1 VVGDLGTAAADG
13 AFHRILAVVAD
24 RRGIDF
30 RDYRPDTLRNRLD
43 SRMRAAGCADL
54 ATYHARL
61 IAEREEIDRL
71 VEWLVVPVTE
81 FFRDSWVFRELAER
95 VLPTL
100 PAATGILRAWVVG
113 TATGEEAYTV
123 AMLLAE
129 AAARQRGQGFEVLAS
144 DLDQRSLE
152 VARKGL
158 YPDAAVQAVPPE
170 LRKLYLRSEGRDG
183 WRVVEPIRG
192 RVHFAQHDLMG
203 PRLAPKEAIVAAFDL
218 VFCRNVLL
226 YFDDA
231 LRAKAVERLAAVL
244 EPGGAL
250 VMGVTEALPETST
263 GQFIPYPGVRPGA
276 GVFRRGNR

>member
-1 VVGDLGTAAADG
+1 MGHPGAAAADG
-13 AFHRILAVVAD
+13 AVERILAEVAE

-30 RDYRPDTLRNRLD
+30 RDYRADTLRNRLE
-43 SRMRAAGCADL
+43 SRMRAVGCANL

-71 VEWLVVPVTE
+71 VESLVIPVTE
-81 FFRDSWVFRELAER
+81 FFRDGWVFRELADR
-95 VLPTL
+95 VLPAL
-100 PAATGILRAWVVG
+100 PGSSGTLRAWVVG

-129 AAARQRGQGFEVLAS
+129 AAARQRGRGFEVVAS
-144 DLDQRSLE
+144 DLDRRSLE

-158 YPDAAVQAVPPE
+158 YPESAVEAVPSD
-170 LRKLYLRSEGRDG
+170 LRRRYLRPEGSRF
-183 WRVVEPIRG
+183 RVVDSIRG

-203 PRLAPKEAIVAAFDL
+203 PRIAPEKAIVAAFDL

-226 YFDDA
+226 YFEA
-231 LRAKAVERLAAVL
+231 SLRVRAVQRLAAVI

-250 VMGVTEALPETST
+250 VIGVTEALPRDST
-263 GQFIPYPGVRPGA
+263 EQFVAHPGVRPGA
-276 GVFRRGNR
+276 GIFRRASG

>member
-1 VVGDLGTAAADG
+1 MRDPGTAGPGG
-13 AFHRILAVVAD
+13 AFHRILSVVAD

-30 RDYRPDTLRNRLD
+30 RDYRPETLRSRLEA
-43 SRMRAAGCADL
+43 RMRAVGCVDL
-54 ATYHARL
+54 AAYHARL
-61 IAEREEIDRL
+61 MAERDEVDRL
-71 VEWLVVPVTE
+71 LESLVLPVTG
-81 FFRDSWVFRELAER
+81 FFRDGWVFRELAER

-100 PAATGILRAWVVG
+100 PAASGILRAWVVG

-129 AAARQRGQGFEVLAS
+129 AAARQRGRGFEVLAS

-158 YPDAAVQAVPPE
+158 YSDAAVQAVPPDV
-170 LRKLYLRSEGRDG
+170 RKLYLRSEGPDG
-183 WRVVEPIRG
+183 WRVVDPIRG

-203 PRLAPKEAIVAAFDL
+203 ARLAPREAIVAAFDL

-226 YFDDA
+226 YFDA
-231 LRAKAVERLAAVL
+231 SLRAKAIERLAAVL

-250 VMGVTEALPETST
+250 VIGVTEALPEDST
-263 GQFIPYPGVRPGA
+263 GRFTTYPGVRPGA
-276 GVFRRGNR
+276 GVFRRASR

>member
-1 VVGDLGTAAADG
+1 VRDPDQAEVDG
-13 AFHRILAVVAD
+13 ALHRILAVVAE

-30 RDYRPDTLRNRLD
+30 RDYRPDTLRNRLR
-43 SRMRAAGCADL
+43 SRMQAAGCVDL

-61 IAEREEIDRL
+61 IADREEIDRL
-71 VEWLVVPVTE
+71 VESLVVPVTE
-81 FFRDSWVFRELAER
+81 FFRDAWVFDELAAR
-95 VLPTL
+95 VLPEL
-100 PAATGILRAWVVG
+100 PTPSGILRAWVVG

-123 AMLLAE
+123 AMVLAE
-129 AAARQRGQGFEVLAS
+129 AAARQRGRGFEVLAS

-158 YPDAAVQAVPPE
+158 YSGGAVQAVPPE
-170 LRKLYLRSEGRDG
+170 LRKLYFRSEGKDG

-203 PRLAPKEAIVAAFDL
+203 TRLAPTEAIVAAFDL

-226 YFDDA
+226 YFDPS
-231 LRAKAVERLAAVL
+231 LRAKAVDRLAAVL

-250 VMGVTEALPETST
+250 VIGVTEAPPEDST
-263 GQFIPYPGVRPGA
+263 AQFTPYPGVRPGA
-276 GVFRRGNR
+276 GVFRRASR

>member
-1 VVGDLGTAAADG
+1 VRDPGTAGPGG

-30 RDYRPDTLRNRLD
+30 SDYRPETLRSRLEA
-43 SRMRAAGCADL
+43 RMRAVGCVDL
-54 ATYHARL
+54 AAYHARL
-61 IAEREEIDRL
+61 MAERDEVDRL
-71 VEWLVVPVTE
+71 LESLVVPVTE
-81 FFRDSWVFRELAER
+81 FFRDGWVFRELAER

-100 PAATGILRAWVVG
+100 PAASGILRAWVVG

-129 AAARQRGQGFEVLAS
+129 AAARQRGRGFEVLAS

-158 YPDAAVQAVPPE
+158 YSDAAVQAVPPD
-170 LRKLYLRSEGRDG
+170 LRKLYLRSEGPDG
-183 WRVVEPIRG
+183 WRVVDPIRG

-203 PRLAPKEAIVAAFDL
+203 ARLAPREAIVAAFDL

-226 YFDDA
+226 YFDA
-231 LRAKAVERLAAVL
+231 SLRAKAVERLAAVL
-244 EPGGAL
+244 EPGGPL
-250 VMGVTEALPETST
+250 VIGVTEALPEDST
-263 GQFIPYPGVRPGA
+263 GRFTSYPGVRPGA
-276 GVFRRGNR
+276 GVFRRASR

>member
-1 VVGDLGTAAADG
+1 VRDPGTAAADG
-13 AFHRILAVVAD
+13 AFQRILAVVAD

-30 RDYRPDTLRNRLD
+30 RDYRLDTLRNRLE
-43 SRMRAAGCADL
+43 SRIRAAGCVDL

-61 IAEREEIDRL
+61 IAEPEEIDRL
-71 VEWLVVPVTE
+71 VESLVVPVTE
-81 FFRDSWVFRELAER
+81 FFRDSQVFRELAES

-100 PAATGILRAWVVG
+100 PAASGILRAWVVG

-129 AAARQRGQGFEVLAS
+129 AAARQRGRGFEVLAS

-158 YPDAAVQAVPPE
+158 YSDAAVRAVPPD
-170 LRKLYLRSEGRDG
+170 LRKLYLRSEGPDS

-203 PRLAPKEAIVAAFDL
+203 ARLAPREAIVAAFDL

-226 YFDDA
+226 YFDA
-231 LRAKAVERLAAVL
+231 SLRAKAVDRLAAVL

-250 VMGVTEALPETST
+250 VIGVTEALPEDATS
-263 GQFIPYPGVRPGA
+263 QFTTYPGVRPGA
-276 GVFRRGNR
+276 RVFRRASR

>member
-1 VVGDLGTAAADG
+1 VGEGGTAAADG
-13 AFHRILAVVAD
+13 AFQRILAAVAD

-30 RDYRPDTLRNRLD
+30 RDYRPDTLRNRLE

-54 ATYHARL
+54 ATYQARL

-71 VEWLVVPVTE
+71 VESLVVPVTE
-81 FFRDSWVFRELAER
+81 FFRDGWVFRELADR
-95 VLPTL
+95 VLPAL
-100 PAATGILRAWVVG
+100 PVSSGTLRAWVVG

-129 AAARQRGQGFEVLAS
+129 ATARQRGRGFEVLAS
-144 DLDQRSLE
+144 DLDRRSLD

-158 YPDAAVQAVPPE
+158 YPESAVQAIPPD
-170 LRKLYLRSEGRDG
+170 LSRRYLRSERSGF
-183 WRVVEPIRG
+183 RVVDSIRG

-203 PRLAPKEAIVAAFDL
+203 PRIAPQEAIVATFDL

-226 YFDDA
+226 YFEA
-231 LRAKAVERLAAVL
+231 SLRSKAVRRLAAVV

-250 VMGVTEALPETST
+250 VIGVTEALPRDCV
-263 GQFIPYPGVRPGA
+263 QHFAAYPGMRPGA
-276 GVFRRGNR
+276 GIFRRASR